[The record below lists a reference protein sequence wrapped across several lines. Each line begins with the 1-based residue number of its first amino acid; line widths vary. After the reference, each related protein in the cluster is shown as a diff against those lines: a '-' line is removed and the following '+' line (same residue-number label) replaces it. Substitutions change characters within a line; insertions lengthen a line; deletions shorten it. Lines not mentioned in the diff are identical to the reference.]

1 VSLSFLTV
9 FVPASSSIT
18 HPIPRVSLNRSHLRL
33 LLPQANTYS
42 AQADVTLYVAC
53 SVLGPSRHIPFVL
66 SFPFKPSTRH
76 HSCQTCSPVCCN
88 LISRSAPRRHN
99 RATTYKQQLR
109 VHRLIACRQLKRYG
123 SPTMILKSAWYMIGG
138 FGIVYGPVVLRLRS
152 TTQ

>member
-1 VSLSFLTV
+1 MREHLGLYGSYLQFSSPHQRSLHHPVSLSFLTV

-42 AQADVTLYVAC
+42 AQADVTLDVAC

-88 LISRSAPRRHN
+88 LISRSAP
-99 RATTYKQQLR
+99 ADTT
-109 VHRLIACRQLKRYG
+109 VRQ
-123 SPTMILKSAWYMIGG
+123 PTTITSSSSHSLT
-138 FGIVYGPVVLRLRS
+138 S
-152 TTQ
+152 T